1 MQVEWGSTLGMIRL
15 HLLAGLTSTDI
26 TVHILC
32 HVHPPVGLQESALHL
47 PRTRVSSS
55 REVVIRLGLTITQLN
70 RKVNDDN
77 TKIRGKEYKSEKAK
91 VLIARASGLP
101 GVPTLGP
108 ACHVTFPIWK
118 SHD

>member
-1 MQVEWGSTLGMIRL
+1 MGQ
-15 HLLAGLTSTDI
+15 
-26 TVHILC
+26 
-32 HVHPPVGLQESALHL
+32 
-47 PRTRVSSS
+47 SS
-55 REVVIRLGLTITQLN
+55 RGVWSRVHGVAMEWIGDIRLGLTITQLN
-70 RKVNDDN
+70 HKVNDDD